1 MMDFAFF
8 AIAFN
13 IGKMCK
19 STTLKEIRA
28 AMEALMASF
37 TRRCTPLGL
46 TQKAVCHLW
55 DEIGSLTK
63 KYIQL

>member
-1 MMDFAFF
+1 
-8 AIAFN
+8 
-13 IGKMCK
+13 
-19 STTLKEIRA
+19 LH
-28 AMEALMASF
+28 
-37 TRRCTPLGL
+37 PLGL